1 MSKFNRRGKIR
12 INNSLDWVCVGDS
25 YCLAGQVLALRGFA
39 TLVFLVPLVMILFLI
54 PNTIAWGIRRM
65 IIGRNGFFPW
75 QGVKQHSMPS
85 KT

>member
-1 MSKFNRRGKIR
+1 MSKFNRRGKYGLI
-12 INNSLDWVCVGDS
+12 IHWIGFMLGLILSSG
-25 YCLAGQVLALRGFA
+25 AVLALRGFA